1 MLSTFWEG
9 SRQPCFMG
17 DGFTNLCGKKSCM
30 SDLFFSAFLIIV
42 TKDEK
47 NLLLEQVMNG
57 LTHNFLEKI
66 FFKIFLK
73 YIFLVRLKDLINP
86 F

>member
-1 MLSTFWEG
+1 MLSSFWEG

-30 SDLFFSAFLIIV
+30 SDLFSAFLISV

-47 NLLLEQVMNG
+47 KNLLEQVMNG
-57 LTHNFLEKI
+57 MTHNFLKN
-66 FFKIFLK
+66 IFL
-73 YIFLVRLKDLINP
+73 
-86 F
+86 